1 MGVSGSGKSTI
12 GALLAD
18 ALAVPFVDGD
28 SLHPPANVAKM
39 SRGIPLDD
47 SDRWPWLAAV
57 GGALADAKLTG
68 LVVACSALKREYRDA
83 IRAEAPD
90 AAFIEL
96 SVSREVLQQRM
107 DARTDHF
114 MPPSLLD
121 SQLVT
126 LEPLAPDER
135 GAIVDASASE
145 TAIVEE
151 SAQAV
156 RRLAE

>member
-57 GGALADAKLTG
+57 GGALADAKSTG

-107 DARTDHF
+107 GARTDHF

-126 LEPLAPDER
+126 LEPLTSDER